1 MVDVYM
7 PAFYLG
13 VAEELEKYAN
23 TGMSMSAMP
32 VNENILPTITNQT
45 KWKYVRTKDGLKLT
59 DGNLVYSFGGLPE
72 QYPAEDAP
80 VTRTDQDNS
89 LNFEHDAISKG
100 TAQIH
105 RAGPDNIYMT
115 LTDGSMDPTFM
126 LQHEKDKQWRYTPA
140 KKFLQKLKAL
150 QDNAAPSQTEE
161 TNTVALDPA
170 ALMTGASDTIKT
182 ANEPYFHDGALDAA
196 SLARM
201 IKDLKYN
208 AEDYLH
214 NKAHSIAQH
223 PTASML
229 QSYAISKSL
238 HALKDMHDPES
249 AEIRKQDPAARAR
262 HELFPIGEAALP
274 ILASMAYA
282 AK

>member
-1 MVDVYM
+1 M

-13 VAEELEKYAN
+13 VAEELEKYAD
-23 TGMSMSAMP
+23 TSMSAMP
-32 VNENILPTITNQT
+32 VNENILPTITNQA

-89 LNFEHDAISKG
+89 LNFEHDAVSKG

-115 LTDGSMDPTFM
+115 LTDGSMNPTFM

-140 KKFLQKLKAL
+140 KKFLQKLKTLQESAL
-150 QDNAAPSQTEE
+150 PQQREE
-161 TNTVALDPA
+161 ASTVALDPA
-170 ALMTGASDTIKT
+170 ALMAGASDTIKS
-182 ANEPYFHDGALDAA
+182 ADESYFHDGSMDAT
-196 SLARM
+196 SLARLV
-201 IKDLKYN
+201 KDLRYG
-208 AEDYLH
+208 AGDYLQ
-214 NKAHSIAQH
+214 NKAHSIAAH
-223 PTASML
+223 PTTSLL

-238 HALKDMHDPES
+238 HALKDMRDPES
-249 AEIRKQDPAARAR
+249 AELRKMDPAARAR
-262 HELFPIGEAALP
+262 HELLPIGEAALP
-274 ILASMAYA
+274 VLASMAYE